1 MPVFSYK
8 AHGPDGRLL
17 AGTLTADTAAAGRQM
32 LRERESRLLSFEQVR
47 FEKKVSFSWGV
58 SRGRRDEQ
66 VAEFARQLSLL
77 LGSGVTLVEAL
88 EVLARQQDGRIVP
101 ILRDLRSKVAAGS
114 SLTEALREHPRWFN
128 SVFSTAVKVGEASG
142 HMPESLREI
151 AAYMREQQTNKT
163 RLATALAYPLI
174 LAIVGT
180 GVVLFLM
187 SYVIPQLLTVLEAS
201 GRGLPASTALLKN
214 ISDFIIGHWV
224 LLVSASVAVAVAGG
238 LAYRWPMTRL
248 RFQELQL
255 RLPLWGVLARKN
267 AIAQFAQMLSL
278 LLKSGV
284 PFVEAVELVRKNTH
298 NLVLARELD
307 VMERAVRAGSDIA
320 PTLEQSKIFPPLVR
334 HIINVGQK
342 TGELTE
348 MLGNLKEG
356 YETEVRLAI
365 GKFTAALEPLLIVL
379 MSGVVGYVVFA
390 TMMPILE
397 ATRAIQ

>member
-1 MPVFSYK
+1 
-8 AHGPDGRLL
+8 
-17 AGTLTADTAAAGRQM
+17 
-32 LRERESRLLSFEQVR
+32 
-47 FEKKVSFSWGV
+47 
-58 SRGRRDEQ
+58 
-66 VAEFARQLSLL
+66 
-77 LGSGVTLVEAL
+77 
-88 EVLARQQDGRIVP
+88 
-101 ILRDLRSKVAAGS
+101 
-114 SLTEALREHPRWFN
+114 
-128 SVFSTAVKVGEASG
+128 
-142 HMPESLREI
+142 
-151 AAYMREQQTNKT
+151 
-163 RLATALAYPLI
+163 
-174 LAIVGT
+174 
-180 GVVLFLM
+180 
-187 SYVIPQLLTVLEAS
+187 
-201 GRGLPASTALLKN
+201 
-214 ISDFIIGHWV
+214 
-224 LLVSASVAVAVAGG
+224 
-238 LAYRWPMTRL
+238 
-248 RFQELQL
+248 
-255 RLPLWGVLARKN
+255 
-267 AIAQFAQMLSL
+267 MLSL

-334 HIINVGQK
+334 HIINIGQK